1 MKVLTLT
8 RKARGKCLE
17 FYDSDKAIQNAIMQQ
32 DYNPCEI
39 ALPFK
44 VIELDKDR
52 RFKNFQYKRGEYV
65 PINMAIILI
74 SIVGYFAY
82 SKGLLKK

>member
-8 RKARGKCLE
+8 RKARGKCREL
-17 FYDSDKAIQNAIMQQ
+17 YDSDEAFQNANMQK
-32 DYNPCEI
+32 DYNPCKI

>member
-1 MKVLTLT
+1 MKDLTLT
-8 RKARGKCLE
+8 RKARGKCRE
-17 FYDSDKAIQNAIMQQ
+17 FYDSDTEVERQELM

-52 RFKNFQYKRGEYV
+52 RFKKFQYKRGEYI

-74 SIVGYFAY
+74 AVAGYFAY